1 MNVEL
6 KFKPGVRTSLNSS
19 NNIRD
24 SFSGKKTEGGVNQT
38 RNSTA
43 ASAKENLATMTR
55 ASGNWSSST
64 GSILNN
70 NAPVRSMNNRTS
82 TSGTPASSSKTSP
95 QQGTVRDKNYVPAQR
110 TVKYQQTKYVFQDFG
125 FTRGATGMTG
135 RSEQRL
141 LNGVY
146 GTDSN
151 SYSYVNAQPQM
162 QTPTVADAATTATT
176 VIDLVKTGKE
186 LFDVI
191 FSKDSKA
198 SVEGGGSGGTVSQE
212 ATTLINNLKSANDSA
227 SVAEAKANMVNCVIN
242 VVQDLGTLTES
253 YNQALE
259 QKDTLKSD
267 YDTKTKSVETLQSQ
281 VNTQQSIANKR
292 TTELPN
298 MKAAYES
305 AQQYAD
311 SLPEEPADKKKAA
324 QDLADQKKAQHDKLE
339 AEIGAAEKQLE
350 TLKPQLE
357 EAKVAQG
364 EAKTKM
370 DNNQKTIDE
379 FPAKEADLNA
389 TKKALDNA
397 ITDANERLNKLEPK
411 ENKELDKLSNK
422 PEEKLNEKEKARKK
436 ELQDIYVKRQNV
448 PGTTIIVDG
457 ADAFTKCSDPDGT
470 PKYMVGTEWVSQEE
484 FIQKVNDALQ
494 KLDENIEKYKKE
506 GNNAEVFRAETD
518 KTVLQGMLTS

>member
-43 ASAKENLATMTR
+43 ASAKENLSTMTR
-55 ASGNWSSST
+55 ASGNWNSST

-70 NAPVRSMNNRTS
+70 NTPVRSMNNRSATVS
-82 TSGTPASSSKTSP
+82 TPASSSKTSP

-151 SYSYVNAQPQM
+151 AYAYLNAQPQM